1 MLAPVPEK
9 IALLGNEVAI
19 RWSDGTEDYY
29 PMDRLRAASPSA
41 ENKGEPDLLGRVH
54 GGTPG
59 KDFSGVAVVGWVPVG
74 GYAVQFKFSDGH
86 STGIYSFGF
95 LKALG
100 RHLAGGGGPPE

>member
-1 MLAPVPEK
+1 MPVPEK
-9 IALLGNEVAI
+9 IALMGREVAI

-29 PMDRLRAASPSA
+29 PMDFLRGASPSA

-59 KDFSGVAVVGWVPVG
+59 KDFTGVTVVGWQAVG

-86 STGIYSFGF
+86 STGIYSYGY
-95 LKALG
+95 LKD
-100 RHLAGGGGPPE
+100 LAARRGGGGAAGA

>member
-1 MLAPVPEK
+1 MSVPVPEN
-9 IALLGNEVAI
+9 IALIAREVAI

-29 PMDRLRAASPSA
+29 PMDFLRAASPSA

-59 KDFSGVAVVGWVPVG
+59 KDFSGVGVVGWHAVG

-86 STGIYSFGF
+86 STGIFSFGY
-95 LKALG
+95 LKELAARLRG
-100 RHLAGGGGPPE
+100 GAAGG